1 MDEIHRELK
10 ERSRILCI
18 YNERREDFSTKEEWD
33 NYLEMVEDI
42 IFNVLNKINVH
53 AMEAKISEY
62 QRSNRVKIISNQA
75 RLAEEQKKANQEMLE
90 DSTPPED
97 AGTMGLTFKYD
108 VFAFIVLENL
118 IEQGLLTH
126 DMLI

>member
-1 MDEIHRELK
+1 
-10 ERSRILCI
+10 
-18 YNERREDFSTKEEWD
+18 
-33 NYLEMVEDI
+33 
-42 IFNVLNKINVH
+42 
-53 AMEAKISEY
+53 
-62 QRSNRVKIISNQA
+62 
-75 RLAEEQKKANQEMLE
+75 MLE